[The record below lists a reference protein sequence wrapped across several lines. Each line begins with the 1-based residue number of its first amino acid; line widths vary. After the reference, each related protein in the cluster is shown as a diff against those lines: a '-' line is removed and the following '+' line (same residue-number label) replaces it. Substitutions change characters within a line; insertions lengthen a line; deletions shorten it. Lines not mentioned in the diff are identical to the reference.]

1 MTAVARPSA
10 TAPTHSSNVCRS
22 QVHSRRQNIVLPRK
36 VICARQE
43 DRSRYASLMTGIGRP
58 LATNK
63 ASGRAVVRGTA
74 LERTIRAK
82 LEEAT
87 GADVLEVLNESRMH
101 NVPPEAE
108 THFRVVVVS
117 SRFEGATRLRRHRVV
132 HRALAEELAGPIHA
146 LAIDA
151 FTPAEWRERSEKRS
165 LSPDCR
171 GGGQFDAAG

>member
-1 MTAVARPSA
+1 MT
-10 TAPTHSSNVCRS
+10 
-22 QVHSRRQNIVLPRK
+22 I
-36 VICARQE
+36 
-43 DRSRYASLMTGIGRP
+43 IGHP

-74 LERTIRAK
+74 LEQAIHRK
-82 LEEAT
+82 LMEAT
-87 GADVLEVLNESRMH
+87 GALVLEVLNESRMH
-101 NVPPEAE
+101 NVPPKAE

-132 HRALAEELAGPIHA
+132 HGALAEELAGPVHA

-151 FTPAEWRERSEKRS
+151 FTPAEWRARGESRS

-171 GGGQFDAAG
+171 GGSR